1 MKKFSC
7 VLMAFLFILCVQT
20 QGFAQTSNDK
30 NIEVCF
36 GEIRADLFRYACEI
50 LDVNDTALTNR
61 IESISLNNFKNAVNN
76 DTVSAHQPLKQIVG
90 YSPTIDS
97 TKSLPV
103 NYTRLYAFIDSVC
116 NSLKKN
122 VVDQSDAIDDERKNF
137 HNILATSAI
146 KYNAYQTIIQVAKTD
161 SVFVTE
167 QFCKLFPCG
176 FPALKSQKD
185 KDIEKTSEDESNIGS
200 CQKDNSKTENQNVT
214 VQENRTTNNKDKEDQ
229 AGHFK
234 HILAKILKY
243 IILTLLIVAIVFV
256 YYWFVIRPKSQKM
269 KNDSNKLETPV
280 QNRNNLIQKGD
291 VDKTMTSEVA
301 SGMQPKKENVLIAP
315 RKAEEK
321 KDRCFFYDDN
331 SVSIVGASVIGNS
344 HVSMKLPCQDCCGYE
359 SLGKGWGIA
368 VTSDGA
374 GSAEHSEIGSG
385 IVVSRA
391 IEHFKHY
398 LTTKNWLIQNY
409 VPTDAEWTQITY
421 NIIKDI
427 YNDMKDFSEKRSFE
441 LKSLNATVIVIIH
454 TPYGLLTCHVGDGR
468 AGYRN
473 ASGDWK
479 SVITPHKGEEANQT
493 IFVTSGFWSIPNY
506 VMSGVM
512 VPECRVIK
520 DKVTAFTLMSDGCE
534 ATSWLYNQQNENGK
548 FYDPNLPFPKFFNPL
563 TESLKKMHEA
573 NTPNDER
580 LSGWQDFLMTG
591 GKFANEPDDKTMI
604 LGLILQ

>member
-1 MKKFSC
+1 MKRLHYILLA
-7 VLMAFLFILCVQT
+7 VTFIFCVQT
-20 QGFAQTSNDK
+20 QGFAKTSSDK
-30 NIEVCF
+30 DIEVCF
-36 GEIRADLFRYACEI
+36 GEIRADLFRYVCDM
-50 LDVNDTALTNR
+50 LNVKDTALTNK
-61 IESISLNNFKNAVNN
+61 IETISLDDFKKAVEENQFP
-76 DTVSAHQPLKQIVG
+76 AYQQLKNYLS
-90 YSPTIDS
+90 YSQLIDAK
-97 TKSLPV
+97 KSLPD
-103 NYTRLYAFIDSVC
+103 NYKGLYASIDYVC
-116 NSLKKN
+116 NSLKTSF
-122 VVDQSDAIDDERKNF
+122 VDQSKAIEDKRIEF
-137 HNILATSAI
+137 HKRLAASAI
-146 KYNAYQTIIQVAKTD
+146 EYNAYQIIIQVAESDT
-161 SVFVTE
+161 VFVKE
-167 QFCKLFPCG
+167 QFRKLF
-176 FPALKSQKD
+176 
-185 KDIEKTSEDESNIGS
+185 
-200 CQKDNSKTENQNVT
+200 CQNG
-214 VQENRTTNNKDKEDQ
+214 TTNNEDKKSLVE
-229 AGHFK
+229 HFK
-234 HILAKILKY
+234 QFLAKNLKY
-243 IILTLLIVAIVFV
+243 LILFVLIFTLFFV
-256 YYWFVIRPKSQKM
+256 YYWFVIRHNNKKN
-269 KNDSNKLETPV
+269 NDSHKTRLGE
-280 QNRNNLIQKGD
+280 QNINNNQQVPQNLQDGMSEN
-291 VDKTMTSEVA
+291 TTLNEVA
-301 SGMQPKKENVLIAP
+301 SNTQRIREDEIVTPITPQKT
-315 RKAEEK
+315 EEK

-359 SLGKGWGIA
+359 SLGRGWGIA

-398 LTTKNWLIQNY
+398 LTAKNWLVQNY
-409 VPTDAEWTQITY
+409 VPTDAEWTQVTY
-421 NIIKDI
+421 NIIKAI
-427 YNDMKDFSEKRSFE
+427 YNEMKDFSEKKSFE
-441 LKSLNATVIVIIH
+441 FKSLNATIIVIIH

-520 DKVTAFTLMSDGCE
+520 DKITAFTLMSDGCE

-563 TESLKKMHEA
+563 IESLEKMHEA
-573 NTPNDER
+573 NTPYDER
-580 LSGWQDFLMTG
+580 LSSWRDFLMTG